1 MYMCFVVKNQNPLRG
16 LDIFQ
21 YFSQFAYEE
30 MTKFAYEEMT
40 KEKKRMEKNMWSA
53 ILLIY
58 FVKPVFFCEYMDLK

>member
-21 YFSQFAYEE
+21 YFSQ
-30 MTKFAYEEMT
+30 FAYEEMT